1 MKNCISKLIIGIT
14 IIIGVIGCKGIAEAS
29 GQFLE
34 NNRNSVV
41 QVVLTYTGEDGK
53 RFILQSG
60 SGIVINNN
68 TVLTNQHVVRMS
80 DKNLEKAK
88 KLVGSSADDKLSRDQ
103 ITVGIVKQDD
113 VLINADIA
121 QESEEKDFALL
132 TLQEATERTPA
143 VLGSSSMAVVAENVV
158 AIGYPTTKPF
168 SKEGAQLFASSDV
181 NLVAGTISEVGTGI
195 IKVSGTI
202 SSGNSGGALVSAD
215 TGEII
220 GLLVYDKNDTKKE
233 CFKVLPIDDIKNPY
247 LSGTTYNDNSVTPTT
262 EEVIEEPPVEQ
273 EVDKTKLNQAI
284 ESASVLRR
292 EEYTSDSYLYMH
304 TYLQQAQQ
312 IQLNEKAT
320 QEEVDKAQEE
330 LLASMQELVAEEGT
344 NWTLIIGIIVAAV
357 VVITIVVVVVVIL
370 VKKNKKEKEKQQF
383 KVVSGSDMPVFGQSE
398 FNSNMA
404 QQAAGQE
411 RVPQGTNQATTVLN
425 MAGTNKSN
433 NATTVLNVSG
443 PLVNAYLVRKKNGE
457 KRRID
462 SIEFTVGKDET
473 KVNYYIGDNETI
485 SRCHM
490 KIVKKGVHYY
500 IVDLGSTNYTYLNGA
515 IIPPNQ
521 EMAIKDKDSIK
532 ISDEEFTFEI
542 M

>member
-14 IIIGVIGCKGIAEAS
+14 IIIGVIGCKGMAEAS

-202 SSGNSGGALVSAD
+202 SSGNSGGALVRAD

-220 GLLVYDKNDTKKE
+220 GLLVYNKNDTKKE
-233 CFKVLPIDDIKNPY
+233 CFKVLPIDDLKNPY

-284 ESASVLRR
+284 ESASALRR

-312 IQLNEKAT
+312 IQSNEKAT

-398 FNSNMA
+398 LSSNMA

>member
-202 SSGNSGGALVSAD
+202 SSGNSGGALVRAD

-220 GLLVYDKNDTKKE
+220 GLLVYNKNDTKKE
-233 CFKVLPIDDIKNPY
+233 CFKVLPIDDLKNPY

-357 VVITIVVVVVVIL
+357 VVITIVVVVVVII
-370 VKKNKKEKEKQQF
+370 VKKNKNEKEKQQF

-411 RVPQGTNQATTVLN
+411 HVPQGTNQATTVLN

-515 IIPPNQ
+515 VIPPNQ

>member
-14 IIIGVIGCKGIAEAS
+14 IIIGVIGCKGMAEAS

-168 SKEGAQLFASSDV
+168 SKEGAQLFARSDV

-202 SSGNSGGALVSAD
+202 SSGNSGGALVRAD

-220 GLLVYDKNDTKKE
+220 GLLVYNKNDTKKE
-233 CFKVLPIDDIKNPY
+233 CFKVLPIDDLKNPY

-284 ESASVLRR
+284 ESASALRR

-312 IQLNEKAT
+312 IQSNEKAT

-357 VVITIVVVVVVIL
+357 VVITIVVVVVVII
-370 VKKNKKEKEKQQF
+370 VKKNKNEKEKQQF

-398 FNSNMA
+398 LSSNMA

-515 IIPPNQ
+515 VIPPNQ

>member
-14 IIIGVIGCKGIAEAS
+14 IIIGVIGCKGMAEAS

-202 SSGNSGGALVSAD
+202 SSGNSGGALVRAD

-220 GLLVYDKNDTKKE
+220 GLLVYNKNDTKKE
-233 CFKVLPIDDIKNPY
+233 CFKVLPIDDLKNPY

-284 ESASVLRR
+284 ESASALRR

-312 IQLNEKAT
+312 IQSNEKAT

-357 VVITIVVVVVVIL
+357 VVITIVVVVVVII
-370 VKKNKKEKEKQQF
+370 VKKNKNEKEKQQF

-398 FNSNMA
+398 LSSNMA

-411 RVPQGTNQATTVLN
+411 HVPQGTNQATTVLN

-515 IIPPNQ
+515 VIPPNQ